1 MDMDPM
7 TIWTWSLVG
16 GGAVLVIVAALLLA
30 IIATARRID
39 GHAQEIWQVG
49 KNIAGN
55 TVSIWMLNRTNQIAR
70 DILTTAQSIDAT
82 VASLADKLARGRAP

>member
-1 MDMDPM
+1 MDPI

-16 GGAVLVIVAALLLA
+16 GGVVLVIVAALLLA
-30 IIATARRID
+30 ILATARRID
-39 GHAQEIWQVG
+39 RHAQEIWNVG

-70 DILTTAQSIDAT
+70 ELLTTAQSLDAT
-82 VASLADKLARGRAP
+82 IASLADKLARGRAP

>member
-1 MDMDPM
+1 MDPI

-16 GGAVLVIVAALLLA
+16 GGLILLIVTALLLA
-30 IIATARRID
+30 ILATARRID
-39 GHAQEIWQVG
+39 RHAAEIWKAG

-70 DILTTAQSIDAT
+70 EILTTAQSIDAT
-82 VASLADKLARGRAP
+82 IASLADKLAQGRAP